1 MKKWLIAALLCALTW
16 SLRAQEPYPELG
28 AKLEEYFTALSGEP
42 AAVQNAE
49 CDFLISS
56 CQDSLVREY
65 VARKIYSHYYRSHIM
80 GDDAVAV
87 HVARKWFLSGEI
99 AMASEEDLEAAKIF
113 VTFNSSSLIGADA
126 PLLTLLAPSGEKVTL
141 PQSGSF
147 SVLYFYDTGCA
158 SCKLETLR
166 LEQFVASAEYDV
178 KVYAIYTGADEAS
191 WTAYQKDFEG
201 VTHVWDPSVSSD
213 WQLKY
218 GVLKTPSMFLVSPT
232 GVIIGRGLDTPAL
245 RILLNQQFSASHYVY
260 GEASQMERYNQLFSA
275 FGDSLSVRH
284 IMEVADYLAART
296 FGEGDMDS
304 FKQVA
309 GDLVYYLSSRREEV
323 YHDAYKPFYDKY
335 IAALPDVWN
344 TEDDKSQVVSFA
356 QMQVELASRTPVG
369 SLVPD
374 ITVPGTLRRRP
385 CLFRKG
391 TKEGNFSLRRLKG
404 RPAYVV
410 FYTGGCTACKET
422 LEAVDALVAR
432 DRRAKVLLVD
442 MDALL
447 TDNPETG
454 RLLLDSFDLS
464 GMPFTIQLNRDGVV
478 EHRYVIL

>member
-28 AKLEEYFTALSGEP
+28 AKLEEYFTALSGES
-42 AAVQNAE
+42 ATIQNAE
-49 CDFLISS
+49 CDYLISS

-65 VARKIYSHYYRSHIM
+65 VARKIYNHYYRSHIM

-87 HVARKWFLSGEI
+87 HIAQKWFLSGEI
-99 AMASEEDLEAAKIF
+99 AMASAEDLEAAKIF
-113 VTFNSSSLIGADA
+113 VEFNRRSLIGADA
-126 PLLTLLAPSGEKVTL
+126 PLLTLFGPSGDNVTL
-141 PQSGSF
+141 PQSGSY

-166 LEQFVASAEYDV
+166 LGQLVASEEYDV
-178 KVYAIYTGADEAS
+178 KVYAIYTSSDEAS
-191 WTAYQKDFEG
+191 WKAYQKDFEG
-201 VTHVWDPSVSSD
+201 VTHVWDPALSSE

-245 RILLNQQFSASHYVY
+245 RILLNQQFSANHYVY
-260 GEASQMERYNQLFSA
+260 GEASQMERYRQLFSA
-275 FGDSLSVRH
+275 FGDTLTVPH

-296 FGEGDMDS
+296 FGEGDVDS

-323 YHDAYKPFYDKY
+323 YHDACEPFYEKY

-344 TEDDKSQVVSFA
+344 TEDDKAQVVSFA
-356 QMQVELASRTPVG
+356 QMLVELTTRTPVG
-369 SLVPD
+369 DLVPD
-374 ITVPGTLRRRP
+374 ITVPGTLRRHR

-391 TKEGNFSLRRLKG
+391 TKEGEFALRRLKG
-404 RPAYVV
+404 RPAYIV
-410 FYTGGCTACKET
+410 FYTGGCSACKET

-447 TDNPETG
+447 TDKPETA
-454 RLLLDSFDLS
+454 RMLLDTFDLS
-464 GMPFTIQLNRDGVV
+464 GMPFTLQLNRDGVIM
-478 EHRYVIL
+478 HRYVIL